1 MNERMILTATVMGL
15 GMHHGAWRLRDGD
28 PFDYADPDY
37 YAQIATTGEAGA
49 LHAIFL
55 ADTLDVSEERFA
67 RPNLGALDP
76 AVVLAVMAAHTD
88 RIGLVG
94 TSSTTFNEPFNL
106 ARRFASLDAMS
117 RGRAGWNAVTTFVP
131 AVAGNFGGT
140 PLPPHEERY
149 ARAEEFLDVVID
161 LWESWEPDA
170 TVGDKASGVF
180 VDPARVHVLDHRG
193 PHFAV
198 RGPSTLPRSR
208 QGRPVIFQAG
218 ASEGGRELA
227 ARYADVVFTAQN
239 TLGAATAFR
248 ADIRRRATAHGRS
261 PDEIKVLPG
270 LLPVVG
276 STTAEARAR
285 KEALDELRGIGP
297 ELEKLAMRVGVPV
310 TELRL
315 DEPLPVE
322 LIRTNGAFRGSH
334 GFRDAA
340 VELATRE
347 GLTVRELLYANG
359 GGHLQVVG
367 TPEEIADTAEAWFT
381 AGGADGFNL
390 MIDAFPTGLDSVV
403 DHVLPLLR
411 KRCLFQHDYAGAT
424 LRVNLGLP
432 PHPSQPWK

>member
-1 MNERMILTATVMGL
+1 VPGTILTATVMGL
-15 GMHHGAWRLRDGD
+15 GMHHGAWRFRDGD

-37 YAQIATTGEAGA
+37 YAGIATTAEAGA

-76 AVVLAVMAAHTD
+76 AVVLALMAAHTE

-131 AVAGNFGGT
+131 AVAGNFGGAE
-140 PLPPHEERY
+140 LPPHADRY
-149 ARAEEFLDVVID
+149 ARAAEFLDVVIG
-161 LWESWEPDA
+161 LWESWEPGA
-170 TVGDKASGVF
+170 TVGDKAGGRF
-180 VDPARVHVLDHRG
+180 VDATKVHTLDHHG
-193 PHFAV
+193 EHFAV

-239 TLGAATAFR
+239 TVEAATCFR
-248 ADIRRRATAHGRS
+248 ADVRRRAVAHGRGG
-261 PDEIKVLPG
+261 DDVKVLPG
-270 LLPVVG
+270 LLPVIG

-285 KEALDELRGIGP
+285 KEKLDELRGVGP
-297 ELEKLAMRVGVPV
+297 ELEKLALRVGVPV
-310 TELRL
+310 AELHL

-322 LIRTNGAFRGSH
+322 LIRANDAFRGSH

-347 GLTVRELLYANG
+347 KLTVRELLYANG

-367 TPEEIADTAEAWFT
+367 TPEEVADTVEAWFT
-381 AGGADGFNL
+381 AGAVDGFNL
-390 MIDAFPTGLDSVV
+390 MIDAFPTGLEDVV
-403 DHVLPLLR
+403 EHVVPLLR
-411 KRCLFQHDYAGAT
+411 KRCLFQNEYAGDT
-424 LRVNLGLP
+424 LRTNLGLP
-432 PHPSQPWK
+432 PLRTSGK